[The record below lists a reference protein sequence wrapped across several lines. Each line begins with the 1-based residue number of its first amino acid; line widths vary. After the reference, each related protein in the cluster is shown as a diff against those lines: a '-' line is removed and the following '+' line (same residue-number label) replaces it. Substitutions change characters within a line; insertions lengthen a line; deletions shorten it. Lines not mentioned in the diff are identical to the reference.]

1 MPVKK
6 KPCCSECAK
15 KAEAR
20 RKAEAA
26 KARKGKR

>member
-20 RKAEAA
+20 KKAEA
-26 KARKGKR
+26 KARKGKQ